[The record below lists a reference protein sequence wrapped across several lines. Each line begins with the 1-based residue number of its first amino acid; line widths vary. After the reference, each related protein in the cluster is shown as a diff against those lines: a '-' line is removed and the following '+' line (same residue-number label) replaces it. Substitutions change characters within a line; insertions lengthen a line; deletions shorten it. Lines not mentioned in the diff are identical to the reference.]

1 MIKFWRIAWHEYSRH
16 ALRRRFLFALLSV
29 PLIVVFMVV
38 MILVITWLE
47 TDNTRLGYID
57 RSGLLVNPLPGPAPE
72 FPERKVPLIPYTNE
86 AEARAALEAEQI
98 QGYYTIPADY
108 LQRGQASLIYLE
120 QPSPLVQ
127 RQFFTFL
134 AVNLLA
140 SQPPQI
146 AKRLNEGNAIV
157 VRTTDESRQ
166 ASQENPVNILLPFIA
181 GLAFIFAIFNSGGY
195 LMQALVEEKENRTME
210 IIVTSASP
218 NQLMIGKTVGDI
230 AIGLTQLIAWGLFIV
245 AGILIGRDYAAWLQN
260 ISISWEIVGIIL
272 AILLPAFIMIAAL
285 MAAIGA
291 TIAEAR
297 EGQQISGLLTLPV
310 WIPYLLIGVI
320 AENPN
325 GPVAVALSFFP
336 LSAPMTV
343 PMRASLTVIPTWQ
356 IIASVFLMVIS
367 AIGALWLAGK
377 AFRLGMLRY
386 GQRLRWTEILRQ
398 KGG

>member
-1 MIKFWRIAWHEYSRH
+1 
-16 ALRRRFLFALLSV
+16 
-29 PLIVVFMVV
+29 
-38 MILVITWLE
+38 
-47 TDNTRLGYID
+47 
-57 RSGLLVNPLPGPAPE
+57 
-72 FPERKVPLIPYTNE
+72 
-86 AEARAALEAEQI
+86 
-98 QGYYTIPADY
+98 
-108 LQRGQASLIYLE
+108 
-120 QPSPLVQ
+120 
-127 RQFFTFL
+127 
-134 AVNLLA
+134 
-140 SQPPQI
+140 
-146 AKRLNEGNAIV
+146 
-157 VRTTDESRQ
+157 
-166 ASQENPVNILLPFIA
+166 
-181 GLAFIFAIFNSGGY
+181 
-195 LMQALVEEKENRTME
+195 
-210 IIVTSASP
+210 
-218 NQLMIGKTVGDI
+218 MIGKTVGDI